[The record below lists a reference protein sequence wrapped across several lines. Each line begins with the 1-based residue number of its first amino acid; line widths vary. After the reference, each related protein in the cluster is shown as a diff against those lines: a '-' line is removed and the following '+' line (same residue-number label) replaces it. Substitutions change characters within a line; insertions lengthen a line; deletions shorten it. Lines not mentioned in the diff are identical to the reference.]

1 MTEGRKPH
9 SLEDLDARLRAARE
23 AEKGK
28 RGKHGRADG
37 KGNMEGIGFAM
48 RIGTEL
54 LAALAVSVGIGLL
67 LDKWLGTAPLMI
79 ILFVFLGGAAGI
91 TNVYRLTRGMD
102 MGVGFKRPD
111 DEGGDGEDDRK

>member
-1 MTEGRKPH
+1 MTEGRKPP
-9 SLEDLDARLRAARE
+9 SLEDLNARLRAARE
-23 AEKGK
+23 AGKDK
-28 RGKHGRADG
+28 RGEHGKKDG
-37 KGNMEGIGFAM
+37 NGNMQGIGFAM

-91 TNVYRLTRGMD
+91 MNVYRLARGMD

-111 DEGGDGEDDRK
+111 DEDGEDDKK